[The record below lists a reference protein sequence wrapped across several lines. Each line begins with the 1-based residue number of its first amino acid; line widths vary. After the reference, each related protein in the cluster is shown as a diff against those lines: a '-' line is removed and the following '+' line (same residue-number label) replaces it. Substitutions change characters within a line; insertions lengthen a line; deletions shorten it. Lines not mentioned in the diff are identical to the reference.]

1 MLKKTIQSHL
11 RNILRLSKS
20 HKSELYIVGGTL
32 RDLILD
38 RQCSDFDFA
47 VRGASILATQ
57 YAHDTKSTL
66 VPLDTTPRRETFR
79 VVIKKNVHFD
89 FSELQGN
96 TIESD
101 LSQRDFSINALAV
114 SLPNFIKGIKKYI
127 APHNGKSDIKNNVIR
142 VLPGPIFLKDPL
154 RMLRA
159 FRFMSVL
166 EFQIGS
172 NTLKKIKTLGHK
184 INQVSPERIWSE
196 LTLLLNSKKAS
207 PSIQVMSD
215 SGLLKS
221 VFPELFK
228 KEKIPSGLRILNHL
242 ESLLSNP
249 KQIRGKPLTEI
260 KKFLLG
266 KPQLIRLGSML
277 YPVTKKYFTK
287 QIGSNRKLN
296 RKTNHGKIL
305 AELRAS
311 NADIDFVGAII
322 SCSHSVANTKLNF
335 ADDHSSRLKLYQFIY
350 QNEQGLVPGL
360 YLHLANR
367 LDLPTEKEWKTDPRA
382 IAVRNIFDFYF
393 QTYLPAKRKK
403 PLLNGNDI
411 QDISKIKPSPTFATI
426 LYKIEEARVLG
437 VINTRSQAISFAKNI
452 VRKIQKET
460 N

>member
-1 MLKKTIQSHL
+1 MLGNHL
-11 RNILRLSKS
+11 QNILQLSKS
-20 HKSELYIVGGTL
+20 HKSQLYVVGGTL
-32 RDLILD
+32 RDLILG
-38 RQCSDFDFA
+38 RQCSDIDFA
-47 VRGASILATQ
+47 VSEASILATQ
-57 YAHDTKSTL
+57 YAHDTKSAL
-66 VPLDTTPRRETFR
+66 VPLDTTPGRETFR
-79 VVIKKNVHFD
+79 VVIKKNVYFD

-114 SLPNFIKGIKKYI
+114 SLPNFIKGTKKYI
-127 APHNGKSDIKNNVIR
+127 DPHNGESDIKNKVIH
-142 VLPGPIFLKDPL
+142 VLPGPIFSKDPL

-166 EFQIGS
+166 EFQIES
-172 NTLKKIKTLGHK
+172 NTLKKIKTLRHK
-184 INQVSPERIWSE
+184 INHVSPERIWSE
-196 LTLLLNSKKAS
+196 LTILFNSKKVS
-207 PSIQVMSD
+207 PSIQLMSD
-215 SGLLKS
+215 SGLLES

-260 KKFLLG
+260 KKFLLE

-277 YPVTKKYFTK
+277 YPLTKKSSIKKNTNK
-287 QIGSNRKLN
+287 KSNRKTITS
-296 RKTNHGKIL
+296 KVL
-305 AELRAS
+305 AKLRAS
-311 NADIDFVGAII
+311 NADIDFVGAMI

-335 ADDHSSRLKLYQFIY
+335 ADDHSSRLKLYQFIH

-360 YLHLANR
+360 FLHLANR
-367 LDLPTEKEWKTDPRA
+367 LNLPAEKGWQTDPRA

-411 QDISKIKPSPTFATI
+411 QDISKIKPGPTLATI

-452 VRKIQKET
+452 VRKTQKET

>member
-1 MLKKTIQSHL
+1 MIENHLQS
-11 RNILRLSKS
+11 ILRLSKS
-20 HKSELYIVGGTL
+20 QKSKLYIVGGTL
-32 RDLILD
+32 RDLILG
-38 RQCSDFDFA
+38 RQCSDYDFA
-47 VRGASILATQ
+47 VSGASTLAKQ
-57 YAHDTKSTL
+57 YAHDIKSAL
-66 VPLDTTPRRETFR
+66 VPLDTTPGRETFR
-79 VVIKKNVHFD
+79 VVIKKNVYFD

-127 APHNGKSDIKNNVIR
+127 DPHNGKDDMKNKVIR
-142 VLPGPIFLKDPL
+142 VLPGPIFSKDPL

-166 EFQIGS
+166 EFKIES
-172 NTLKKIKTLGHK
+172 NTLKKIKTLSPK
-184 INQVSPERIWSE
+184 INRVSPERIWNE
-196 LTLLLNSKKAS
+196 LNLLLNSKKAS
-207 PSIQVMSD
+207 PSIQAMGD
-215 SGLLKS
+215 SGLLES
-221 VFPELFK
+221 VLPDLYK
-228 KEKIPSGLRILNHL
+228 NKRAPSCLRIMNHVENL
-242 ESLLSNP
+242 ITNP
-249 KQIRGKPLTEI
+249 KQIGAKPLTEI
-260 KKFLLG
+260 KKVLL
-266 KPQLIRLGSML
+266 KEPQLIRLGSML
-277 YPVTKKYFTK
+277 YPLTKKSSTK
-287 QIGSNRKLN
+287 QIGSNRKPN
-296 RKTNHGKIL
+296 RKTNPGKIL

-322 SCSHSVANTKLNF
+322 SCSHSAANTKLNF
-335 ADDHSSRLKLYQFIY
+335 ADDHSSRLKLYQFIH

-360 YLHLANR
+360 FLYLANR
-367 LDLPTEKEWKTDPRA
+367 LNLPAEKEWQTDPRA

-452 VRKIQKET
+452 VRKTQKET

>member
-1 MLKKTIQSHL
+1 MLGNHL
-11 RNILRLSKS
+11 QNILQLSKS
-20 HKSELYIVGGTL
+20 HKSELYVVGGTL
-32 RDLILD
+32 RDLILG
-38 RQCSDFDFA
+38 RQCSDIDFA
-47 VRGASILATQ
+47 VSRASILATQ
-57 YAHDTKSTL
+57 YAHDTRSAL
-66 VPLDTTPRRETFR
+66 VPLDTTPGRETFR
-79 VVIKKNVHFD
+79 VVIKKKVYFD

-127 APHNGKSDIKNNVIR
+127 DPHNGESDIKNKVIR
-142 VLPGPIFLKDPL
+142 VLPGSIFSKDPL

-166 EFQIGS
+166 EFQIES
-172 NTLKKIKTLGHK
+172 NTLKKIKTLSPK
-184 INQVSPERIWSE
+184 INRVSPERIWNE
-196 LTLLLNSKKAS
+196 LNLLLNTKKAS
-207 PSIQVMSD
+207 PSIQAMGD

-221 VFPELFK
+221 IFPELYK
-228 KEKIPSGLRILNHL
+228 NEKISSCLRIINHVENL
-242 ESLLSNP
+242 ITNP
-249 KQIRGKPLTEI
+249 KQIGAKPLTEI
-260 KKFLLG
+260 KKVLSE

-277 YPVTKKYFTK
+277 YPLTQRSSTNK
-287 QIGSNRKLN
+287 IDNNRKPN
-296 RKTNHGKIL
+296 RKTKTGKIL
-305 AELRAS
+305 TGLRVS
-311 NADIDFVGAII
+311 NADVDFVGAMI
-322 SCSHSVANTKLNF
+322 SCAHSVANTKLSF
-335 ADDHSSRLKLYQFIY
+335 AKDQSSRLKLYQFIH

-367 LDLPTEKEWKTDPRA
+367 LDLPTEKEWQTDPGA

>member
-11 RNILRLSKS
+11 RSILRLSKS

-79 VVIKKNVHFD
+79 VVIKKNVYFD

-101 LSQRDFSINALAV
+101 LNQRDFSINALAV
-114 SLPNFIKGIKKYI
+114 SLPNFIKGTKNYI
-127 APHNGKSDIKNNVIR
+127 DPHNGANDIKNKVIR
-142 VLPGPIFLKDPL
+142 VLPGPIFSKDPL

-166 EFQIGS
+166 GFQIES
-172 NTLKKIKTLGHK
+172 NTLKKIKILSPE
-184 INQVSPERIWSE
+184 INRVSPERIWNE
-196 LTLLLNSKKAS
+196 LNLLFNARQSS
-207 PSIQVMSD
+207 PSIQAMD
-215 SGLLKS
+215 KSGLLKNI
-221 VFPELFK
+221 FPDLYANKNISSSF
-228 KEKIPSGLRILNHL
+228 RILDHL
-242 ESLLSNP
+242 EKLLSNP
-249 KQIRGKPLTEI
+249 KQLEAKPLKQI
-260 KKFLLG
+260 KKILLE
-266 KPQLIRLGSML
+266 KPQLIKLGSMF
-277 YPVTKKYFTK
+277 YPLTQKSSAKK
-287 QIGSNRKLN
+287 IGSH
-296 RKTNHGKIL
+296 RKTKTAKIL
-305 AELRAS
+305 AGLRVS
-311 NADIDFVGAII
+311 NADIDFVDTMI
-322 SCSHSVANTKLNF
+322 SCSRSVANTKVNF
-335 ADDHSSRLKLYQFIY
+335 TEDHSCRLEFYQFIH
-350 QNEQGLVPGL
+350 QNEQGLIPGL
-360 YLHLANR
+360 FLHLANR
-367 LDLPTEKEWKTDPRA
+367 LNLPAEKEWRTDLDA

-393 QTYLPAKRKK
+393 RTYLPAKRKK

-411 QDISKIKPSPTFATI
+411 QHMFKIKPSPTFTTI

-437 VINTRSQAISFAKNI
+437 VINTRSQAVSFAKNI
-452 VRKIQKET
+452 VRKTQKET

>member
-1 MLKKTIQSHL
+1 MIENHLQS
-11 RNILRLSKS
+11 ILRLSKS
-20 HKSELYIVGGTL
+20 QKTKLYVVGGTL
-32 RDLILD
+32 RDLILG
-38 RQCSDFDFA
+38 RQYSDIDFA
-47 VRGASILATQ
+47 VSGASILATQ
-57 YAHDTKSTL
+57 YAHNTKSAL
-66 VPLDTTPRRETFR
+66 IPLDTTPGRETFR
-79 VVIKKNVHFD
+79 VVIKKKVYFD

-114 SLPNFIKGIKKYI
+114 SLPNFIKGTKKYI
-127 APHNGKSDIKNNVIR
+127 DPHNAESDIKNKVIR
-142 VLPGPIFLKDPL
+142 VLPGPIFSKDPL

-166 EFQIGS
+166 EFQIES
-172 NTLKKIKTLGHK
+172 NTLKKIKTLRHK

-196 LTLLLNSKKAS
+196 LTILLNSKKVS
-207 PSIQVMSD
+207 PSIQAMSD
-215 SGLLKS
+215 SGLLES

-228 KEKIPSGLRILNHL
+228 KKKIPSGLRILNHL
-242 ESLLSNP
+242 EILLSNP
-249 KQIRGKPLTEI
+249 KQIGGKPLTEI
-260 KKFLLG
+260 KKFLLE

-277 YPVTKKYFTK
+277 YPLTKKSSTK
-287 QIGSNRKLN
+287 QIGSNRKPN
-296 RKTNHGKIL
+296 RKNYPGKIL

-311 NADIDFVGAII
+311 NADIDFVSAII
-322 SCSHSVANTKLNF
+322 SCSHSVVNTQLNF
-335 ADDHSSRLKLYQFIY
+335 ADDHSSRLKLYQFIH

-360 YLHLANR
+360 FIHLANR
-367 LDLPTEKEWKTDPRA
+367 LNLPAENEWQTDPKA

-426 LYKIEEARVLG
+426 LYKIEEARALG
-437 VINTRSQAISFAKNI
+437 VINTRPQAITFAKKT
-452 VRKIQKET
+452 VQKTQKEK